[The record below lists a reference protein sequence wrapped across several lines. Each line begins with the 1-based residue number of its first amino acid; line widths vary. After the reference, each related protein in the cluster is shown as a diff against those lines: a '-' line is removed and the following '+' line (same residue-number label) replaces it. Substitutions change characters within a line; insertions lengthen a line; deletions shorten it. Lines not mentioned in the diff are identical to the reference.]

1 MIIRYSFVFTLV
13 SPRRSFESFRRT
25 ERSIHSTFVV
35 IRNVSILSLSLSLS
49 SLGLRSRVKRRE
61 GKKERTSGRR
71 PFVMP
76 VDFRKRILSAFQ
88 QKKTRKDAKEEE
100 DTTTPTTTF
109 KEARKN
115 RNRILRNNN
124 ALHTNTTTNQEEE
137 ARRREPNHFVQYAS
151 PKTAAAP
158 RELPFHDARIERERL
173 RPTFYYTSEEDFEW
187 KKRQKRTNEY
197 IQKPVVSSES
207 RRRNI
212 FSRGHHRDDEDELN
226 DILTTP
232 IVGRKVFVR
241 EEERKRKKAL
251 WSSSNNNFC
260 YYGSAGKYSS
270 RKEEKEKEEEEEFRF
285 RSNEEN
291 ENTLDTFARAAKASR
306 EAYATSSSPGF
317 GKPALTFNR
326 AERLLCKQRSI
337 SSRHT
342 PLGLVKQASATRE
355 ELVEIERG
363 RKDNESDLIDLT
375 EDARD
380 AEEEVIPEVIDLT
393 SDNPPSSSYQNKNIE
408 ASNLTPSVPAFAN
421 LRRTKSAT
429 PKMGAAASSG
439 RSSGGIK
446 DEINKARSADLGSKK
461 RFSRRKKHIDIFGP
475 TARRVVESAP
485 EGEQLSQYK
494 AQVAKFALESFSND
508 EENEN
513 QNETQRKLVEELD
526 NKDERDKTKVTTPK
540 TVTTVTKMGGTHTKF
555 NTSPLS
561 PTELKLE
568 ASSRAAKRAT
578 GIAAAEEE
586 AEKDPL
592 RAQLEAL
599 RLEQKK
605 RENLRVKATED
616 RKKAEEE
623 AEEEAIVQ
631 KKAKEVDIFDQLP
644 TAEED
649 ERIDEAYDAAE
660 SVDIACA
667 KLPGQ
672 GVVPLKGKDIHTL
685 APVTWL
691 NDECVNFTLGIL
703 GRRERE
709 RCGPK
714 GHPRC
719 HFFNTFFL
727 NKLFQDAG
735 VYEYNKVR
743 RWTTEKKVGY
753 LPIKCEK
760 VIIPV
765 HQGVHWVLAVVDL
778 KRKVVSYYDSLL
790 GRDRD
795 VVRNLIKWVV
805 DEAENKLNEKWDITE
820 WKEEYPSEIPRQMNG
835 SDCGMFML
843 NYARNVASFT
853 DEDLANNAFT
863 FHQKDMVNL
872 RRRLVLEVLKI
883 GMETSIDT

>member
-1 MIIRYSFVFTLV
+1 MA
-13 SPRRSFESFRRT
+13 
-25 ERSIHSTFVV
+25 
-35 IRNVSILSLSLSLS
+35 
-49 SLGLRSRVKRRE
+49 
-61 GKKERTSGRR
+61 
-71 PFVMP
+71 
-76 VDFRKRILSAFQ
+76 RKRI
-88 QKKTRKDAKEEE
+88 
-100 DTTTPTTTF
+100 
-109 KEARKN
+109 
-115 RNRILRNNN
+115 
-124 ALHTNTTTNQEEE
+124 
-137 ARRREPNHFVQYAS
+137 
-151 PKTAAAP
+151 
-158 RELPFHDARIERERL
+158 
-173 RPTFYYTSEEDFEW
+173 
-187 KKRQKRTNEY
+187 
-197 IQKPVVSSES
+197 
-207 RRRNI
+207 
-212 FSRGHHRDDEDELN
+212 
-226 DILTTP
+226 
-232 IVGRKVFVR
+232 
-241 EEERKRKKAL
+241 
-251 WSSSNNNFC
+251 
-260 YYGSAGKYSS
+260 
-270 RKEEKEKEEEEEFRF
+270 
-285 RSNEEN
+285 
-291 ENTLDTFARAAKASR
+291 
-306 EAYATSSSPGF
+306 
-317 GKPALTFNR
+317 
-326 AERLLCKQRSI
+326 
-337 SSRHT
+337 
-342 PLGLVKQASATRE
+342 
-355 ELVEIERG
+355 
-363 RKDNESDLIDLT
+363 
-375 EDARD
+375 
-380 AEEEVIPEVIDLT
+380 
-393 SDNPPSSSYQNKNIE
+393 
-408 ASNLTPSVPAFAN
+408 
-421 LRRTKSAT
+421 
-429 PKMGAAASSG
+429 
-439 RSSGGIK
+439 
-446 DEINKARSADLGSKK
+446 
-461 RFSRRKKHIDIFGP
+461 
-475 TARRVVESAP
+475 
-485 EGEQLSQYK
+485 
-494 AQVAKFALESFSND
+494 
-508 EENEN
+508 
-513 QNETQRKLVEELD
+513 
-526 NKDERDKTKVTTPK
+526 
-540 TVTTVTKMGGTHTKF
+540 
-555 NTSPLS
+555 
-561 PTELKLE
+561 
-568 ASSRAAKRAT
+568 
-578 GIAAAEEE
+578 AEEE

-592 RAQLEAL
+592 RAQVEAL

-605 RENLRVKATED
+605 REKLRVKATED

-623 AEEEAIVQ
+623 VEEEAIVQ

-672 GVVPLKGKDIHTL
+672 GIVPLKGKDIHTL